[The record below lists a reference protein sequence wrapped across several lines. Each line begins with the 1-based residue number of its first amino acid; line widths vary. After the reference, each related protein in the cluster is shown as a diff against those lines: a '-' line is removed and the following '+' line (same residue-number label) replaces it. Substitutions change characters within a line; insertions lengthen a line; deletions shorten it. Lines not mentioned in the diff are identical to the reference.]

1 MEASHSCTPDAAQ
14 VAKESLLLHQFL
26 AGIPEAIARQLRAS
40 GEVDKLEKAMTHA
53 RLLMTINPDPVA
65 AIADK
70 IQIST
75 AEKLNETQLLKEQIA
90 VLTE

>member
-1 MEASHSCTPDAAQ
+1 
-14 VAKESLLLHQFL
+14 
-26 AGIPEAIARQLRAS
+26 
-40 GEVDKLEKAMTHA
+40 MTHA